1 MKIQCTDKGQVF
13 HFLINFILNKVWVS
27 KHANLVYECITSYIY
42 AYQRRCPKQD
52 VLRTLMNAFYTYATK
67 AGIHPCMH
75 CF

>member
-1 MKIQCTDKGQVF
+1 MKAHMFSEENLCA
-13 HFLINFILNKVWVS
+13 FLSTRVRVS

-52 VLRTLMNAFYTYATK
+52 VLRTLMNAFYTYATE